1 MNTRLLSPLCV
12 VAQPPPQ
19 ASAASHASPMT
30 ADSMTT
36 DAPTNFYRLGEP
48 YASFYRH
55 TLAAFLLWHLIVRL
69 LTRRHLW
76 SLPLAGAVLTR
87 PSWLPLD
94 VFLEFCKLS
103 SRVLLLTLYSALL
116 FGSLDQG
123 LEARAAVAIFVTLYH
138 LYESAATSRHGE
150 YPLLYIS
157 WAMLLPPELAHGAAW
172 GAAIHFI
179 LQSGAAKLRV
189 GGAAWLGPRT
199 MAAYLNAYRDSRDA
213 APLSRAASAWIASR
227 AWATSAISGAT
238 VLLEIVLIPA
248 TLLAPAAWR
257 PAATAAM
264 VCMHCGILVVMSRKV
279 GIVFITSLPCYVV
292 GFSCRAAIGSA
303 PWAAAAILGLLPTVA
318 SAVLGVPLPEDWP
331 SSSISLFM
339 WNGAQAERLS
349 ALLMT
354 GDTRVVLSARRPPQV
369 GDVVAHSMTRFLA
382 AAPKAGDEEVVHDC
396 VLRLV
401 GYTLAHATPVF
412 GAGGG
417 RDDGWLA
424 GEGAPPGTATQLFLA
439 RTDAWLRDER
449 RLVERSTGA
458 PLRHSALVRVGGEAP
473 VRVVEV
479 VLRA

>member
-1 MNTRLLSPLCV
+1 
-12 VAQPPPQ
+12 
-19 ASAASHASPMT
+19 MT
-30 ADSMTT
+30 AEPTAT
-36 DAPTNFYRLGEP
+36 DTPTNFYRLGEP

-172 GAAIHFI
+172 GAAIHFV

-189 GGAAWLGPRT
+189 GGAAWLEPRT

-238 VLLEIVLIPA
+238 ILLEIVLIPG

-264 VCMHCGILVVMSRKV
+264 VTMHIGILVVMSRKV
-279 GIVFITSLPCYVV
+279 GIVFITSLPCYIV
-292 GFSCRAAIGSA
+292 GFCCSAAIGSA

-369 GDVVAHSMTRFLA
+369 GDVIAHSMTRFLA
-382 AAPKAGDEEVVHDC
+382 SAPKAGDEDVVHDC

-424 GEGAPPGTATQLFLA
+424 GEGAAPGTATQLFLA

-479 VLRA
+479 VSRPS